1 MKFVR
6 IGLACLLFAS
16 GVASLAHAGVQ
27 KEAVP
32 SYSAEAATASSAAPA
47 EKPMMLAGYVWTCR
61 AESQFGWGEGIGYSP
76 GQARNVAMYQCR
88 INTPYGD
95 VCFVVSCW

>member
-32 SYSAEAATASSAAPA
+32 PFSVEATQAPSVAPA
-47 EKPMMLAGYVWTCR
+47 EKSIMLALSYVWTCR
-61 AESQFGWGEGIGYSP
+61 AESRYGWGEGIGYSQ
-76 GQARNVAMYQCR
+76 GYARNIAMHQCR
-88 INTPYGD
+88 MNTPYHD
-95 VCFVVSCW
+95 ACFVVNC